1 MLAVDRAHVWHP
13 YGPMPGRTDPLVV
26 RSARGVRLTLADGR
40 ELVDGM
46 SSWWAAVHGYRHPAL
61 DAALERATGTM
72 SHVMFGGLTHD
83 PAVALACRLVEIT
96 PEPLRHVFFADSG
109 SVSIEVALK
118 TALQYQRGRGRPGR
132 TRMMTWRG
140 GYHGD
145 TFGAMSVCD
154 PDGGMHALW
163 AGVLPAQVF
172 ADRPPADPAHSVP
185 AGTPVPTEGAPRP
198 VTTTEGA
205 VRSEPGAIAPG
216 APGDAYDAHLWAV
229 ADAHADELA
238 GIVVEP
244 VVQGAGGMRF
254 HDPRHLRTLRAIAD
268 AHDLVLVFDEIATGF
283 GRTGTLFAAE
293 HAGVAPDVMCLGK
306 ALTGGYLSM
315 AATLCT
321 TAVAEA
327 LSSPAGGGALMHGP
341 TFMANPLAASIA
353 AASVEELLRRDRCA
367 EVTGIES
374 GLRAGLAPARA
385 VPGVVDVRVLG
396 AIGVVQLDHEVDV
409 PAAQAAAERH
419 GVWLRP
425 FRDLVYTMPPFVTQR
440 EDVDRIAAAVV
451 AASAEG

>member
-1 MLAVDRAHVWHP
+1 MRPVTDDLLPADPLPAPDLLRLDRAHVWHP
-13 YGPMPGRTDPLVV
+13 YGPMPGRAEPLVV
-26 RSARGVRLTLADGR
+26 RGARGVRLTLDDGR

-61 DAALERATGTM
+61 DAAVHHAVDRM

-83 PAVALACRLVEIT
+83 PGVHLAGLLVDLT
-96 PEPLRHVFFADSG
+96 PEPLRHVFLADSG

-118 TALQYQRGRGRPGR
+118 MCLQYQRAKGRASR

-163 AGVLPAQVF
+163 SGFLPAQVF
-172 ADRPPADPAHSVP
+172 ADRPPADHP
-185 AGTPVPTEGAPRP
+185 GTRVGGRGSDAD
-198 VTTTEGA
+198 
-205 VRSEPGAIAPG
+205 
-216 APGDAYDAHLWAV
+216 DAYDEHLRAV
-229 ADAHADELA
+229 VAAHADEIA

-254 HDPRHLRTLRAIAD
+254 HHPRHLATLRALAD
-268 AHDLVLVFDEIATGF
+268 EHDVVLVFDEIATGF
-283 GRTGTLFAAE
+283 GRTGTLFAAD

-306 ALTGGYLSM
+306 ALTGGYLTM

-321 TAVAEA
+321 PAVAA
-327 LSSPAGGGALMHGP
+327 AVSGGRGGGLMHGP
-341 TFMANPLAASIA
+341 TFMANPLAASVA
-353 AASVEELLRRDRCA
+353 AASIAELRRRDWA
-367 EVTGIES
+367 GEVAALAA
-374 GLRAGLAPARA
+374 GLRAGLAPA
-385 VPGVVDVRVLG
+385 VELPGVLDVRVLG
-396 AIGVVQLDHEVDV
+396 GIGVVQLDHEVDV

-425 FRDLVYTMPPFVTQR
+425 FRDLVYTMPPYVTPT
-440 EDVDRIAAAVV
+440 EDLARVGEAVV
-451 AASAEG
+451 AAADAG

>member
-1 MLAVDRAHVWHP
+1 MTSQVTPGPTPAGPARGTLRELDRAHVWHP

-26 RSARGVRLTLADGR
+26 RSARGVRLTLDDGR

-46 SSWWAAVHGYRHPAL
+46 ASWWAAVHGYRHPAL
-61 DAALERATGTM
+61 DEAVARATGSM

-83 PAVALACRLVEIT
+83 PAVGLAERLVALT
-96 PEPLRHVFFADSG
+96 PEPLQHVFLADSG

-118 TALQYQRGRGRPGR
+118 MCLQYQRARGRSGR

-154 PDGGMHALW
+154 PEGGMHAAW
-163 AGVLPAQVF
+163 TGFLPQQVF
-172 ADRPPADPAHSVP
+172 ADRPPSPAED
-185 AGTPVPTEGAPRP
+185 GTVDR
-198 VTTTEGA
+198 
-205 VRSEPGAIAPG
+205 
-216 APGDAYDAHLWAV
+216 AYDEHLWAV
-229 ADAHADELA
+229 AEAHVGELA

-293 HAGVAPDVMCLGK
+293 QAEVSPDVMCVGK
-306 ALTGGYLSM
+306 ALTGGYLTM
-315 AATLCT
+315 AAALCT
-321 TAVAEA
+321 PAVATAISDGE
-327 LSSPAGGGALMHGP
+327 AGGLMHGP
-341 TFMANPLAASIA
+341 TFMANPLAATVA
-353 AASVEELLRRDRCA
+353 AASVDELLRRDWAA
-367 EVTGIES
+367 EVAALGA
-374 GLRAGLAPARA
+374 GLREALAPARGL
-385 VPGVVDVRVLG
+385 PGVHDVRVLG
-396 AIGVVQLDHEVDV
+396 GIGVVQLDHPVEV
-409 PAAQAAAERH
+409 PAAQAAAEAH

-425 FRDLVYTMPPFVTQR
+425 FRDLVYAMPPYVTPA
-440 EDVDRIAAAVV
+440 EDVLRIGEAMVAAAR
-451 AASAEG
+451 AA